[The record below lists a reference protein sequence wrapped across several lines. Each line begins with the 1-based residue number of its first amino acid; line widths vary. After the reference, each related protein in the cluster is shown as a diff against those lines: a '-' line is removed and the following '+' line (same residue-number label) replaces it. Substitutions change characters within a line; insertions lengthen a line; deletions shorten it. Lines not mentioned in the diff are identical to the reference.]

1 MHSGLVIQ
9 ALTAARQSASEYTP
23 FGDTVARP
31 NYDYVKKGDVIRVS
45 LAVYATGAATLD
57 VSTFRSRL
65 GSNPGISLLQID
77 TSDFRGVYV
86 AYTGHLIVDVQAR
99 NDFAKLDDV
108 VRLVAG
114 IAQGSGLSVVAQDTR
129 GEFVSRVESSGGN
142 VDPTI
147 RPPASDNTNSDA
159 LDKFFQNLQSSPM
172 SLALIIGGA
181 ALLLFAVKRG

>member
-1 MHSGLVIQ
+1 MQNILTVQ
-9 ALTAARQSASEYTP
+9 ALTAARQQNFTP
-23 FGDTVARP
+23 FGDARP
-31 NYDYVKKGDVIRVS
+31 SYDYVKKGDVIRVS
-45 LAVYATGAATLD
+45 LAVYATGAASLD
-57 VSTFRSRL
+57 ISNFRARL
-65 GSNPGISLLQID
+65 GSNSSVALLQID
-77 TSDFRGVYV
+77 TSDFRGVYI

-129 GEFVSRVESSGGN
+129 GEFVSRVEDSGGKI
-142 VDPTI
+142 DPTI
-147 RPPASDNTNSDA
+147 RPPASDDTNSSA
-159 LDKFFQNLQSSPM
+159 LDKWFKDLQSSPM